1 MVIKRIIH
9 KIYLIFYSRLITN
22 KYWLWYWLT
31 PKRNRECRKKICDFY
46 KKAELHDKVLSD
58 DLFHGVIL
66 LYEGGFY
73 QGGLADRLRGILSI
87 YKSCKELEIPF
98 RLKFIHPFNLS
109 WYLMP
114 NSYDWTVN
122 ETEISHDMNLSK
134 VTVLDVVSDSFYAR
148 NKQEQFVLASLKRN
162 MCKQHHI
169 YTNSCYSYDY
179 NYAELFW
186 ELFRLSP
193 RLASSI
199 ERQKKEI
206 GGPYISISARFLDSL
221 GDFNESFGF
230 NHPLSSQER
239 DSLIKSNLYQIE
251 KLHAAYPAHR
261 ILVNSDSITFLSEA
275 ARLSYVYVNPGII
288 THIDN
293 TASAS
298 YETFEKTFL
307 DYFMIANAEHIYL
320 LKTKWMHRSGYPYA
334 ASLIYAKPF
343 DVIEF

>member
-1 MVIKRIIH
+1 MKRLLSKMYDYFRH
-9 KIYLIFYSRLITN
+9 RYVTRN
-22 KYWLWYWLT
+22 RYWLWYCLT
-31 PKRNRECRKKICDFY
+31 FKRNNAILSELAAHYSLKQINNQSSY
-46 KKAELHDKVLSD
+46 K
-58 DLFHGVIL
+58 GVICI
-66 LYEGGFY
+66 YEGAVF
-73 QGGLADRLRGILSI
+73 QGGLADRLRGILSV
-87 YKSCKELEIPF
+87 YKTCKEEGVDFCLYF
-98 RLKFIHPFNLS
+98 MHPFKLE
-109 WYLMP
+109 WFLIP
-114 NSYDWTVN
+114 NIVDWHI
-122 ETEISHDMNLSK
+122 EEHEIISDLSK
-134 VTVLDVVSDSFYAR
+134 LHLLVLDSTSDSNYSKR
-148 NKQEQFVLASLKRN
+148 KQEQYIKKHISVNKE
-162 MCKQHHI
+162 KQIHC
-169 YTNSCYSYDY
+169 YTNVCYSYDY